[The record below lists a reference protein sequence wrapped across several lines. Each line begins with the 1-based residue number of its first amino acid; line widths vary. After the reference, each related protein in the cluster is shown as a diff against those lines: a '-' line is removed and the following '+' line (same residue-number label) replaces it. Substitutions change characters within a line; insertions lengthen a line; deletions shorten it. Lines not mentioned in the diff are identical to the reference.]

1 MHYEGNVIRPPS
13 EADSILLQAT
23 VGCTHNKCAF
33 CGAYPDE
40 RFRIKDEAQVFEDID
55 FAARHMTR
63 QRRLFLLSGD
73 ALTMPQA
80 RLERILERVRQ
91 RLPWVARVSSY
102 ANARGLKLKTPGD
115 LERLRELGLA
125 AVYMG
130 LESGDDEV
138 LARMNKKA
146 TLDEMLLQARKVR
159 EAGLKLCVTVLAGL
173 GGVEGWRRHAQ
184 LTGRALT
191 LMEPD
196 QAASLSVIPVPGTP
210 LWEDVR
216 AGRFALPDGPGMVR
230 ELRELLA
237 HTDMRRGLFL
247 ADHASNH
254 VPLKLR
260 MPRDR
265 QHGLDLLDAA
275 LDGSLPLKPER
286 ARRL

>member
-33 CGAYPDE
+33 CGAYPRE

-80 RLERILERVRQ
+80 RLERILTRVRE

-102 ANARGLKLKTPGD
+102 ANARGLKNKTSGD
-115 LERLRELGLA
+115 LERLRERGLA

-146 TLDEMLLQARKVR
+146 TLEDMLREARKVR
-159 EAGLKLCVTVLAGL
+159 QAGLKLCVTVLAGL
-173 GGVEGWRRHAQ
+173 GGAEGWRRHAR

-216 AGRFALPDGPGMVR
+216 AGRFTLPDGPGMVR

-237 HTDMRRGLFL
+237 HADMRRGLFL

-260 MPRDR
+260 MPRDK